1 MRISPLIVH
10 VSLMMFGTL
19 STPLPAV
26 HGHVSHRRIAKLIL
40 YSFYK
45 NIVLYII
52 QFWFQIVNGFSGQVR
67 NVLKICGMWRHM
79 APSIAK

>member
-1 MRISPLIVH
+1 
-10 VSLMMFGTL
+10 
-19 STPLPAV
+19 V

-67 NVLKICGMWRHM
+67 YLTHALNQVIVAIVAVR
-79 APSIAK
+79 